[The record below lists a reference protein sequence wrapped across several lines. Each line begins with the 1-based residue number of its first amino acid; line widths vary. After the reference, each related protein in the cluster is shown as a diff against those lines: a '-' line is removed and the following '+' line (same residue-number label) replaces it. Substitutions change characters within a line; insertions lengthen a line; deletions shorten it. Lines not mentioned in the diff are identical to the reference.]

1 MNINMRQANE
11 RRFVEHIDTV
21 LNTTRTI
28 WEIITLKTLH
38 EEFGFGEKRL
48 EQFAEAMQI
57 NYNGLS
63 REMCLTDT
71 YKKGSTATNLDT
83 AMIRTVRDLRED
95 GIDYRKILGDKN
107 MLIFIE
113 KDGKKVDI
121 DEYVDKIL
129 ENKKMGWER
138 K

>member
-11 RRFVEHIDTV
+11 RRFVEHIDTT

-28 WEIITLKTLH
+28 WEIMTLKTLH

-48 EQFAEAMQI
+48 EQFAEALQI
-57 NYNGLS
+57 NYSGLS
-63 REMCLTDT
+63 REMSLTDT

-83 AMIRTVRDLRED
+83 AMIRAVRDLRAA
-95 GIDYRKILGDKN
+95 GIDYRKILGCDN

-113 KDGKKVDI
+113 KDGKQVDI
-121 DEYVDKIL
+121 DEYVDKII
-129 ENKKMGWER
+129 EREKAGWER